1 MKERKLLDAIGM
13 ADEKYVSEAAPGDKK
28 RLRHPFYIA
37 IAACLCFILTV
48 SLGVIIWQNSG
59 IRKYKDSEY
68 YGVIKVLGE
77 YYDYL
82 DSRPSSSGDSTNS
95 GEDSTKSEEYVEV
108 TDNQETG
115 VIEADYIKRS
125 DRYVYYTYTKMNGIR
140 DCAYVKVY
148 SIEGEY
154 SQRKAFFEIETELS
168 YIYNS
173 QLYLSADCQTLTV
186 IMEGYQKDS
195 HMRMCVY
202 AYDVSDV
209 FNITLK
215 GKWMSNSHYLQSRL
229 VGDELILVTRWNAK
243 RNADFDD
250 LTQYV
255 PYYDAGDGV
264 QFVPADKIYHPQSV
278 RNSAYYMFTKLD
290 INSLSVIDVAAT
302 LSYTEEMYFT
312 EDTIYL
318 QCVQKDKT
326 LISGL
331 RYRGESEMKLLGTA
345 EVKGRIL
352 NQYSMDEHE
361 GILRLVTNDGLYCIS
376 LEDWTIKAS
385 VLGFVPEGEDVKSVR
400 FDGDYAYVCTA
411 IVKIDIALDPVFF
424 FDLSDLS
431 NITYKQTE
439 EIPGYSHSLVNFG
452 GGYLLGI
459 GYDEESRG
467 KIEIYKESENGV
479 VAVCQYIAN
488 GWITDNYKA
497 FYIDRENQCIGF
509 SADNRHY
516 VVLEF
521 DGKALNVKD
530 EIAFAVNN
538 YGRVRAFYDDGYL
551 YLFES
556 GQFKVYDLESGRER
570 DPVYGYLLP
579 KDTNLE
585 FWIDQGANDI
595 DYSQYAEYGHRTYLG
610 TGYTLEGNELPK
622 HYVLYTISPKS
633 VLHRDRI
640 HQIQITDPAVKLYG
654 LSLDSSKEEIVST
667 METEGFNVGEIESE
681 QTIVAIK
688 TMFDKRY
695 SIYFTE
701 KEIRMTVETLP

>member
-1 MKERKLLDAIGM
+1 MIE
-13 ADEKYVSEAAPGDKK
+13 GD
-28 RLRHPFYIA
+28 RF
-37 IAACLCFILTV
+37 
-48 SLGVIIWQNSG
+48 
-59 IRKYKDSEY
+59 
-68 YGVIKVLGE
+68 
-77 YYDYL
+77 
-82 DSRPSSSGDSTNS
+82 
-95 GEDSTKSEEYVEV
+95 
-108 TDNQETG
+108 
-115 VIEADYIKRS
+115 KRS
-125 DRYVYYTYTKMNGIR
+125 DRYVYYIYDNWSGGKDRSYLN
-140 DCAYVKVY
+140 VY

-154 SQRKAFFEIETELS
+154 SQRKASFEIETEVS
-168 YIYNS
+168 YIYNT

-186 IMEGYQKDS
+186 ILDCWRQEDS
-195 HMRMCVY
+195 GFYTNVY

-209 FNITLK
+209 SNICLK
-215 GKWMSNSHYLQSRL
+215 GKWSSGSSFVQTRL
-229 VGDELILVTRWNAK
+229 VGDELILVTRWSAK

-255 PYYDAGDGV
+255 PHYDAGDGV

-312 EDTIYL
+312 EDTVYL

-331 RYRGESEMKLLGTA
+331 RYRGEGGMTLLGTA
-345 EVKGRIL
+345 EVKDRIL

-361 GILRLVTNDGLYCIS
+361 GILRLVTNEGLYCIS

-411 IVKIDIALDPVFF
+411 VVAEEILDPVFF

-479 VAVCQYIAN
+479 EAVCQYIAN
-488 GWITDNYKA
+488 GWISGDYKA
-497 FYIDRENQCIGF
+497 FYIDRQNQRIGF

-521 DGKALNVKD
+521 DGESLNVKD
-530 EIAFAVNN
+530 EIAFAVD
-538 YGRVRAFYDDGYL
+538 RIDHTRAFCDDGYL

-556 GQFKVYDLESGRER
+556 TQFKVYDLESGRER
-570 DPVYGYLLP
+570 EPVYGYLLP

-585 FWIDQGANDI
+585 FWIDQGTVDV
-595 DYSQYAEYGHRTYLG
+595 DYSQYTEYARRVYLG
-610 TGYTLEGNELPK
+610 TGYTSEGNALPEC
-622 HYVLYTISPKS
+622 YVLYTISL
-633 VLHRDRI
+633 LHPDRI
-640 HQIQITDPAVKLYG
+640 RQIQITDPAVKLYG

-667 METEGFNVGEIESE
+667 MEAEGFNVGEIESG

-688 TMFDKRY
+688 TMFEKRY
-695 SIYFTE
+695 SIYFSE